1 MKNWSQGAQ
10 NPSRFDLA
18 VPNPCQIVA
27 RSSQNRFLD
36 DLGVYLGGQSGLE
49 ICEILC
55 KFEENCNIVCTSK
68 IMMIFWGF
76 LVAKRLWNQCF
87 WQLRLQMQ
95 ISWKSLFFLSKIN
108 VFQVRTYQKSHQNR
122 VRNTFEKKVLQKS
135 NLKWIWS
142 PFSKVLEHQSASK
155 RPRKSELKKHWKFT
169 AKLTS
174 QPLWFPLHL
183 RSRKP
188 NPPPTTT

>member
-1 MKNWSQGAQ
+1 MKNRAQGAQ

-18 VPNPCQIVA
+18 VPNPCQIVV

-55 KFEENCNIVCTSK
+55 EFKENCNIVCTSK
-68 IMMIFWGF
+68 FMVIFRGF

-95 ISWKSLFFLSKIN
+95 ISWKSLFFLGKIN

-122 VRNTFEKKVLQKS
+122 VQNTFEKKVLQKS
-135 NLKWIWS
+135 NFKRIWS

-155 RPRKSELKKHWKFT
+155 RPRKSELKNIENWMPKR
-169 AKLTS
+169 
-174 QPLWFPLHL
+174 PP
-183 RSRKP
+183 RKK
-188 NPPPTTT
+188 